1 MIGIVGAGITGLSLG
16 YLLKKRGI
24 PFRILEASD
33 RAGGV
38 VRSSVVEGRVL
49 DHGPQRTRVTPPI
62 AEMIRDLGLEDRV
75 VTVPQDIPLFV
86 LRGGRLRK
94 VPFTARD
101 LLRTDLLSLRG
112 KLRLLWEPMIGG
124 DREDETVAAY
134 LTRRFGR
141 ESYEN
146 LMGPLF
152 GGLYGSDPADMYVRH
167 SLVETLQGLG
177 VTRSIL
183 WAFLKGSFNRA
194 AAPPAVSFRM
204 GMGELTDALFERVRD
219 QTQLGVPVTGLERLP
234 GEGWRMGGSSGEAWD
249 CSQVVLTL
257 EAEGA
262 ARLLQSEVPEAAARL
277 GNLRYNRLVMV
288 HLAGSERL
296 YGLGYQVS
304 YEDRLRTRGVT
315 WNASALD
322 RKDVYT
328 AFLGGARD
336 PGAVDLADDVLG
348 EMALQE
354 FQSVT
359 GLTARVLSVG
369 RTRVPSW
376 DRHWTALDDF
386 RLPEGLHLCTNYE
399 SRVGIPGRIAR
410 VRGLAAT
417 LAGEAPPASRPR

>member
-1 MIGIVGAGITGLSLG
+1 MIGIVGAGLTGLSLG
-16 YLLKKRGI
+16 YLLKQRGI

-38 VRSSVVEGRVL
+38 VRSSEVEGRIL

-62 AEMIRDLGLEDRV
+62 AAMIRDLGLEDRV

-101 LLRTDLLSLRG
+101 LLQTDLLSASG
-112 KLRLLWEPMIGG
+112 KLRLLWEPMVGG
-124 DREDETVAAY
+124 DREDETVADY

-152 GGLYGSDPADMYVRH
+152 GGLYGSDPADMLVRH

-177 VTRSIL
+177 VSRSIL
-183 WAFLKGSFNRA
+183 WAFLKGSFNRT
-194 AAPPAVSFRM
+194 AAPPAVSFRR
-204 GMGELTDALFERVRD
+204 GMAEFTEALWGRVRD
-219 QTQLGVPVTGLERLP
+219 EVSLGTPVAGLTQIPAGGWQLRTQR
-234 GEGWRMGGSSGEAWD
+234 GEVLD
-249 CSQVVLTL
+249 CNQVVLTL

-262 ARLLQSEVPEAAARL
+262 AGLIQGEVPDAADRL
-277 GNLRYNRLVMV
+277 RQLRYNRLVMV
-288 HLAGSERL
+288 HLAGAKRL

-304 YEDRLRTRGVT
+304 YEERMRTRGVT

-322 RKDVYT
+322 RGDVYT

-336 PGAVDLADDVLG
+336 PGALALEDAALG
-348 EMALQE
+348 EIARRE
-354 FQSVT
+354 FQEVT
-359 GLTARVLSVG
+359 GVEARVLSVG
-369 RTRVPSW
+369 RTQVPSW

-386 RLPEGLHLCTNYE
+386 RLPAGLHLCTNYE

-410 VRGLAAT
+410 ARGLAAA
-417 LAGEAPPASRPR
+417 LAGEPAPRPR